1 MRFFAS
7 KTCGGTKCGTERS
20 IRTDKTDCTSGEKVV
35 VANLSNQF
43 GVTPETIRR
52 DLEKLEEEGLV
63 VRTYG
68 GAVLNQTESSE
79 KIDFVKRSETNVEEK
94 RAIAGIVSEMVP
106 PNASIGC
113 DASSTVMET
122 LKYLSE
128 RKIFWS

>member
-1 MRFFAS
+1 
-7 KTCGGTKCGTERS
+7 
-20 IRTDKTDCTSGEKVV
+20 
-35 VANLSNQF
+35 
-43 GVTPETIRR
+43 
-52 DLEKLEEEGLV
+52 
-63 VRTYG
+63 
-68 GAVLNQTESSE
+68 LNQTESSE

-128 RKIFWS
+128 REDILVLTNSVKVIREMERSRFGILSTGVLTASPIPCRAALPGARYRNTIWIWCLSAVKE

>member
-1 MRFFAS
+1 MAQKDRL
-7 KTCGGTKCGTERS
+7 EQ
-20 IRTDKTDCTSGEKVV
+20 IRQIVRLEKKG
-35 VANLSNQF
+35 SCCQSEQPIW
-43 GVTPETIRR
+43 GYPETIRR

-106 PNASIGC
+106 LMQVLG
-113 DASSTVMET
+113 VMPVQR
-122 LKYLSE
+122 LW
-128 RKIFWS
+128 RP

>member
-1 MRFFAS
+1 MAQKDRL
-7 KTCGGTKCGTERS
+7 EQ
-20 IRTDKTDCTSGEKVV
+20 IRQIVRLEKKVV

-106 PNASIGC
+106 PNASMMP
-113 DASSTVMET
+113 VRR
-122 LKYLSE
+122 LW
-128 RKIFWS
+128 RP

>member
-1 MRFFAS
+1 MAQKDRL
-7 KTCGGTKCGTERS
+7 EQ
-20 IRTDKTDCTSGEKVV
+20 IRQIVRLEKKVV

-94 RAIAGIVSEMVP
+94 GRLRALFPRWFPLMQVLG
-106 PNASIGC
+106 
-113 DASSTVMET
+113 VMPVQR
-122 LKYLSE
+122 LW
-128 RKIFWS
+128 RP